1 MAKIL
6 ITGITGFAGS
16 HLAELL
22 VQQPNSEILGTHVS
36 DRNLDNLAEIKDKVR
51 LEKVNLLE
59 ADKIASII
67 GSFQPDII
75 YHLAASTQPAESF
88 RKPAE
93 FLTNNIA
100 SEVNVLEAVK
110 THKLNTKIILISSA
124 HVYGWVLPENI
135 PMTEST
141 PFRPDNP
148 YSVSK
153 IAQDYLGFSYY
164 MAYKQH
170 IVVLRPGNH
179 IGPRQSPEI
188 SISRWAK
195 EIVEIEKGM
204 KEPVLKVGNLTTKR
218 DYTDVR
224 DMVRA
229 YALAAEHCQDGE
241 VYNIGTGVGYTMQ
254 SMLDKLLSASSAKI
268 TVETDQ
274 SLFRPSDI
282 PELRIDAT
290 KFMQKTDWKPEI
302 AIEDTL
308 RDTLDYW
315 RKTLSAS

>member
-1 MAKIL
+1 MTKIL

-36 DRNLDNLAEIKDKVR
+36 DRNLENIIGIKDKIR
-51 LEKVNLLE
+51 LEKVNLLDGE
-59 ADKIASII
+59 KIGEIVGA
-67 GSFQPDII
+67 FKPDII

-110 THKLNTKIILISSA
+110 NNKLNTCKIVLISSA

-153 IAQDYLGFSYY
+153 IAQDYLGLSYY
-164 MAYKQH
+164 LAYKLH
-170 IVVLRPGNH
+170 TIVLRPGNH

-195 EIVEIEKGM
+195 EIVEIEKVH
-204 KEPVLKVGNLTTKR
+204 KEPILKVGNLTTKR

-229 YALAAEHCQDGE
+229 YTLAAAHGIAGE
-241 VYNIGTGVGYTMQ
+241 VYNIGTGVAYTMQ
-254 SMLDKLLSASSAKI
+254 DMLDKLLSYSSAKI
-268 TVETDQ
+268 TVEVDQ
-274 SLFRPSDI
+274 TFLRPSDI
-282 PELRIDAT
+282 PELRIDAS
-290 KFMQKTDWKPEI
+290 KFRQATGWKPELP
-302 AIEDTL
+302 IEITLQDTL
-308 RDTLDYW
+308 NYW
-315 RKTLSAS
+315 RTKIS